1 MRKNLDSNQLISEA
15 SKSVKSNV
23 GIRKA
28 IIKRRKLF
36 KFYFALASA
45 IVIVLIAMYFAKDND
60 FISFSLLIVFGIA
73 MKVLENYVKNI

>member
-1 MRKNLDSNQLISEA
+1 MRNNLDSSQLISEA

-23 GIRKA
+23 EIQKA

-45 IVIVLIAMYFAKDND
+45 IVIILIAMYFAKDND

-73 MKVLENYVKNI
+73 MKVLENYVKSI